1 MKPTQAQSFI
11 YYASLVVKQ
20 LPTNKHSTENVN
32 LVKSLRNG
40 FGLATGLERPDVFL
54 HFWSREGESESIE
67 VCFRDRSIVKF
78 LEGRI
83 MTFEVVL

>member
-40 FGLATGLERPDVFL
+40 FGLATGLEQPDVFL
-54 HFWSREGESESIE
+54 HFWSCEGKSESVE
-67 VCFRDRSIVKF
+67 MCFKDRSSITF
-78 LEGRI
+78 DEGGTTI
-83 MTFEVVL
+83 FEVRR